1 MTTTESGQLDGKVAV
16 VTGGASGI
24 GEATVRRFV
33 DEGARV
39 VVADLQDGPGRALAE
54 ELGGAVRFVRTD
66 VAVED
71 DVAAMIA
78 AAVDEFGR
86 LDVLYNNAGFVGAT
100 GPLESTTADEYDRT
114 MDVLLK
120 SVFFGI
126 KHASPLMKQQRS
138 GSIISTSSVCGVTPG
153 IGTHLYTVAKAA
165 VIMLTRS
172 AALELADSQVRVNAV
187 CPGYVATPLAAGG
200 SISELGREAAEAR
213 LAASRQRMA
222 PSQPL
227 GRMGEA
233 DDVARLVTFLA
244 SDASSW
250 ITGTAQVIDG
260 GLTLGKPWR
269 KQPPTVTEHRQ
280 LR

>member
-1 MTTTESGQLDGKVAV
+1 MTGQLDGKVAV

-33 DEGARV
+33 AEGARV
-39 VVADLQDGPGRALAE
+39 VVADLQDGPGGELVD
-54 ELGGAVRFVRTD
+54 ELGEATRFVRTD
-66 VAVED
+66 VAVEA
-71 DVAAMIA
+71 DVARMIA
-78 AAVDEFGR
+78 TAVDDFGR

-100 GPLESTTADEYDRT
+100 GPLESTSAGEYDRT

-126 KHASPLMKQQRS
+126 KHAAPLMKEQRS
-138 GSIISTSSVCGVTPG
+138 GSIISTASVCGLTAG
-153 IGTHLYTVAKAA
+153 IGTHLYTVAKAG
-165 VIMLTRS
+165 VIMLTKS
-172 AALELADSQVRVNAV
+172 AALELADWQVRVNAV
-187 CPGYVATPLAAGG
+187 CPGYVATPIGVGG
-200 SISELGREAAEAR
+200 SITDLGRDTAEER
-213 LAASRQRMA
+213 LAGNRQRMA
-222 PSQPL
+222 QSQPL

-233 DDVARLVTFLA
+233 DDIARVVTFLA

-269 KQPPTVTEHRQ
+269 KQPRAITEHRPMA
-280 LR
+280 